1 MHYNRMTRV
10 LLMTLRANRNLALF
24 AVLNYL
30 VRFKASWAQAQ
41 RCTLDLF
48 LEVSLCLI
56 DDLRLLHFIITT
68 DG

>member
-10 LLMTLRANRNLALF
+10 LLMTLRANRNLTLF

-41 RCTLDLF
+41 RRTLDLF